1 MGIQGISD
9 YNSFFQNYRIPN
21 IPNVPEQ
28 DAEKVIVKPAETSV
42 SPAAGE
48 GQQLLA
54 AAEQE
59 EVRNPVRKNADL
71 ENISLKFNTGED
83 YGYIGKDSDI
93 ASLDMQ
99 KAISDMKK
107 DSVLEQYQYFIGS
120 VKAFSD
126 EMNPADGIV
135 IKKSNTP

>member
-9 YNSFFQNYRIPN
+9 YNSFFQNYRIPS
-21 IPNVPEQ
+21 VPEQ
-28 DAEKVIVKPAETSV
+28 DAEKVIVKPAEAGV

-48 GQQLLA
+48 GQKLLA

-107 DSVLEQYQYFIGS
+107 DSVLEQYQYFVGS
-120 VKAFSD
+120 VKTFSD